1 MACLSRDPPRTDV
14 VSAVHE
20 APLVML
26 LDTLRSRRNIA
37 WRDKVFAV
45 EQGSSLAVRL
55 CFVVATIGRPH
66 LGRWR
71 LRSPMF
77 GIP

>member
-1 MACLSRDPPRTDV
+1 MGCLSRDPPRTDV

-20 APLVML
+20 APLAML

-45 EQGSSLAVRL
+45 EQGSPLAVWLALR
-55 CFVVATIGRPH
+55 CRHHQAAA
-66 LGRWR
+66 LGRFR
-71 LRSPMF
+71 LPML
-77 GIP
+77 GIS